1 MRWML
6 ALGFAAFVFF
16 GCEDEESEPQ
26 LQIVLVEAPTRLPF
40 DGINSALQPFETT
53 AVRFIARLEPAQ
65 SDVDSILCGI
75 IDINGDQLD
84 SFVLLDDGGQVEHWD
99 HSTAESVLSL
109 DSIAGDGLYSRGAY
123 THPSVTNYRGEPYT
137 ITFRA
142 IRENEVLA
150 RAQHY
155 AETWAPWVEITEV
168 SVSPNS
174 LPLCQDSMTVT
185 ATIKIDEIDS
195 IVAVAFGPAYYYN
208 SYIHEVGY
216 CTPISGD
223 TIWSGRAPRDAE
235 NWSHW
240 GEAPV
245 KLHVTTVLGGLLNYN
260 LEDIAPV
267 ALPSVDLGLT
277 QDTLWLRAAT
287 TIDTIPIKCLMDLCA
302 EYNDEPIGLEL
313 FWDYSSHQ
321 GIEFEGTDYLQDC
334 GLRTDSIAGDNIYS
348 GSLIVFAENLSAP
361 FTTEVRIEAGVVEE
375 HGNHCDGYLYF
386 VESVH
391 RTHQITIVPPQ

>member
-6 ALGFAAFVFF
+6 ALGLAAFVFF

-26 LQIVLVEAPTRLPF
+26 LQIVLVEAPSRLPF
-40 DGINSALQPFETT
+40 ESIEIETQPYETS

-65 SDVDSILCGI
+65 DDVDSILCGI

-109 DSIAGDGLYSRGAY
+109 DSIAGDGLYTRGAY
-123 THPSVTNYRGEPYT
+123 THPSVTNFRGEPYT
-137 ITFRA
+137 IDFRA
-142 IRENEVLA
+142 IREGEVLA
-150 RAQHY
+150 TTEHHA
-155 AETWAPWVEITEV
+155 ATWSPWVEITEV

-185 ATIKIDEIDS
+185 ATIRTDEIDS
-195 IVAVAFGPAYYYN
+195 IVSVTFGPATYYN
-208 SYIHEVGY
+208 SDIHAVGQ
-216 CTPISGD
+216 CVPVSGD
-223 TIWSGRAPRDAE
+223 TIWSGVAARDAE

-245 KLHVTTVLGGLLNYN
+245 TLHVTTVYGGLLNYN

-267 ALPSVDLGLT
+267 VLPSVDLGLT
-277 QDTLWLRAAT
+277 QDTLWLEAAT
-287 TIDTIPIKCLMDLCA
+287 AIDTIPIKCLMDLCA
-302 EYNDEPIGLEL
+302 EYNDEPLGIEL

-321 GIEFEGTDYLQDC
+321 GIEFEGTDDLQDC
-334 GLRTDSIAGDNIYS
+334 GLGSDSIAGDNIYS

-361 FTTEVRIEAGVVEE
+361 FTTEVRVIAGVVEE
-375 HGNHCDGYLYF
+375 DGNRCDGYLYF
-386 VESVH
+386 VESVE